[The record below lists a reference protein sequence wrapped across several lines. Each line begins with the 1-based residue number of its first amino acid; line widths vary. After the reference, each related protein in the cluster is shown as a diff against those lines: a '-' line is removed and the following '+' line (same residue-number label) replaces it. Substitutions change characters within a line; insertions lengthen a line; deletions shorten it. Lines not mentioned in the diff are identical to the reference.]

1 MPEEL
6 ELKVREWL
14 GNCPYA
20 EFADIDAVYYDDG
33 HVYMVTVSLAIEKE
47 LENA

>member
-6 ELKVREWL
+6 ELKVRDWL
-14 GNCPYA
+14 SSCPYA
-20 EFADIDAVYYDDG
+20 EYVDIDDVYDDG
-33 HVYMVTVSLAIEKE
+33 YVYVVTVSLAIEKE

>member
-14 GNCPYA
+14 SNCPYA
-20 EFADIDAVYYDDG
+20 EYADIDAVYDDG
-33 HVYMVTVSLAIEKE
+33 HVYVVTVSLAIEKE
-47 LENA
+47 LGNV